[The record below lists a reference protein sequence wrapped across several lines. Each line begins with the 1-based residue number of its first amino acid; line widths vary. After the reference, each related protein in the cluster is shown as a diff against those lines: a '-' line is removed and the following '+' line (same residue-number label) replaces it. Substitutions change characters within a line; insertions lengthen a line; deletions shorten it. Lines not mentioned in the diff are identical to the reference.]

1 MFKSL
6 FLLGVIFALSIYIP
20 RFLAH
25 ENTPKNIRTEWN
37 IIMVSD
43 MDKKS
48 KEPEKGHWFSHIQV
62 RFFLFDLFF
71 LTKLHPI
78 NHKY

>member
-6 FLLGVIFALSIYIP
+6 FLIGVILAVAIYIP
-20 RFLAH
+20 RFLAI
-25 ENTPKNIRTEWN
+25 ENTPKNNRTTWD

-62 RFFLFDLFF
+62 RFFYSAQF
-71 LTKLHPI
+71 
-78 NHKY
+78 